1 MKKLHMLPVLSKFLL
16 FFLLLLSAFLLF
28 PYGRYFRLHVPAFSF
43 IIPNTCFAGNKKSP
57 AGFLRPAGDPLRE
70 SSFISDIMI

>member
-1 MKKLHMLPVLSKFLL
+1 MKKLHMMPVLSEFLL

-43 IIPNTCFAGNKKSP
+43 IIPNTCFAGNKKV
-57 AGFLRPAGDPLRE
+57 
-70 SSFISDIMI
+70 SSTLQLPCPSLMRGKG